1 MGPRIISL
9 HRILLLSTA
18 INPRLLPTNIAIKPT
33 MPALHAHA
41 LWAPVR
47 RDLAALDRAIAAL
60 DQQFSSLLLDPNR
73 ISDLSRDRFVY
84 KLRLNHWFHA
94 TMPAEKARL
103 VRCVTE
109 YWTHSQSGRA
119 WIAYY
124 AQKWGRET
132 QKTRAVMERGR
143 EEEVRRCESMVRKVN
158 GLFRDMGE
166 MMLLNPAGADPF
178 FLEDGPVVR
187 LP

>member
-1 MGPRIISL
+1 
-9 HRILLLSTA
+9 
-18 INPRLLPTNIAIKPT
+18 

-73 ISDLSRDRFVY
+73 ISDWSRDRFVY
-84 KLRLNHWFHA
+84 KMRLNHWFHV
-94 TMPAEKARL
+94 TMPTEKARL
-103 VRCVTE
+103 VRCVSE
-109 YWTHSQSGRA
+109 FWTHSQSGQA

-124 AQKWGRET
+124 AEKWARET
-132 QKTRAVMERGR
+132 QKTRAVMEKTRV
-143 EEEVRRCESMVRKVN
+143 EEMRRCEAMLQRVN

-166 MMLLNPAGADPF
+166 MMRLNSAGEDPF

-187 LP
+187 L